1 MAGFISLADAKAQL
15 RVRSAGEDALIQDL
29 IDAAGLAV
37 ERRSGF
43 VAGEREETF
52 HFDGF
57 GRALELRLRPVQIN
71 TIAITYLD
79 SAGESQA
86 LTGFRVIE
94 RHGTIRILPAIGS
107 TWPTSTC
114 APGAVTVTARVGFTT
129 TDEAGAADAPANV
142 LHAVRV
148 CVAKWF
154 NDREEGLLP
163 PAFDQLL
170 DDERLRR
177 I

>member
-15 RVRSAGEDALIQDL
+15 RVRSAGEDGLIQDL
-29 IDAAGLAV
+29 INAAGLAV
-37 ERRSGF
+37 ERRTGF

-52 HFDGF
+52 HFDSF
-57 GRALELRLRPVQIN
+57 GRALELRLRPVQVD
-71 TIAITYLD
+71 TIEISYLD
-79 SAGESQA
+79 IAGESQV
-86 LTGFRVIE
+86 LTDFRIVE
-94 RHGTIRILPAIGS
+94 RHGTIRILPAIGNM
-107 TWPTSTC
+107 WPSAIC
-114 APGAVTVTARVGFTT
+114 FPGAVTVTAKVGFAAS
-129 TDEAGAADAPANV
+129 DEAGAADAPANV

-177 I
+177 V

>member
-1 MAGFISLADAKAQL
+1 MAGFISLADAKAQ
-15 RVRSAGEDALIQDL
+15 VRIETSEEDALIQQL
-29 IDAAGLAV
+29 IDAASVAV

-43 VAGEREETF
+43 VAGERDETF

-57 GRALELRLRPVQIN
+57 GRALELRLRPVQVD
-71 TIAITYLD
+71 TITISYLD
-79 SAGESQA
+79 IAGESQVF
-86 LTGFRVIE
+86 TDFRVVE
-94 RHGTIRILPAIGS
+94 RHGTIRILPAIGN
-107 TWPTSTC
+107 TWPSAIC
-114 APGAVTVTARVGFTT
+114 FPGAVTVTATVGFAS

-142 LHAVRV
+142 LHATRV

-177 I
+177 V